1 MRITI
6 PIWAWLRKNV
16 TNRGLGNF
24 TAALI
29 IVGIIGLEL
38 TALVVMKKMDALK
51 SGRYDNSILTVSQLE
66 VEFQRFLLATHNA
79 VDAPLASRPN
89 AIAAVVNSFD
99 IYFSRISIVSARI
112 NYFRIE
118 DKNRPSLRLGV
129 SKIEAHLRELAPLV
143 DNSAGQNADYFR
155 RLLAEAELIL
165 PVLRQNAM
173 DTLDGIVRNDTT
185 EFSNRVLVL
194 KWLMV
199 LTQGAAILLGG
210 IAVFVL
216 RQSSLLTRRT
226 VDFARIS
233 ANLTKAIE
241 ASLDAVIITDVS
253 GRISSFNTAAETMFG
268 RRLAE
273 VKGDLVE
280 NLLHRDDRDQRKRR
294 LSGRQIAANLALSAN
309 KGRVRLTLQ
318 KSDGSDFMAE
328 VAIASDVDVDG
339 KPIFLAFLRDITK
352 LVEADA
358 IQRAARLEAERRAA
372 ANARFLAVMSHEM
385 RTPLHGVIAA
395 IDLLGGTT
403 TDAQR
408 RPLRKIARDCAGAA
422 LEQIEEVL
430 QLASDDAAD
439 VPGVVSTFFPVELA
453 KLIVDQMQSLAS
465 ANTTLLSLDFDPAL
479 SGPMLGNRRAFRSAL
494 ANLVGNAI
502 KFTKQGTITVRI
514 FPTPDMVGKMRVEV
528 RDTGIGIEP
537 QHLTRI
543 FDDFVTVADLM
554 LGSFGASGLGLGI
567 VRRAVDLMG
576 GTLQLESTFG
586 NGSRF
591 WFDIPQS
598 IAPLIPADRVEAAQ
612 DEASVS
618 PLTVLV
624 VDDNVVNRLLLEQM
638 LKRLGHSVELAS
650 DGAVAVK
657 VAAQRQF
664 DLILMDI
671 NMPEMN
677 GMEATR
683 RIRASGASAKVPI
696 MGVTA
701 NAMPQ
706 DFARFIAAG
715 MNCTLVKP
723 ITSAALAIHL
733 QGLAS
738 APPPAPATAQDNPHP
753 LIAVESL
760 RDMQAVLQ
768 RDDFLAL
775 VHTALSDANLALI
788 SARDAPLDD
797 ALATQMHQAAGSVA
811 VIGAHR
817 LYKLLCALEDA
828 IRAGQYMA
836 IATLLDAAIA
846 AKQDTDEWF
855 ETPFPLLVGANT

>member
-6 PIWAWLRKNV
+6 PIWAWLRKNI

-38 TALVVMKKMDALK
+38 TALVVMKKMGDLK
-51 SGRYDNSILTVSQLE
+51 SGRYDNSIWTVSQLE

-79 VDAPLASRPN
+79 VDAPLASRPS

-99 IYFSRISIVSARI
+99 IYFSRISIVSARVK
-112 NYFRIE
+112 FLRIE
-118 DKNRPSLRLGV
+118 DTNRPSLRLGM
-129 SKIEAHLRELAPLV
+129 SKIEAHLRGLVPLI

-155 RLLAEAELIL
+155 GLLAEAELIL
-165 PVLRQNAM
+165 PVLRRNVMA
-173 DTLDGIVRNDTT
+173 TLDEIVRNDSI
-185 EFSNRVLVL
+185 EFANRLIVLQ
-194 KWLMV
+194 WLMV

-210 IAVFVL
+210 IAVIVL

-233 ANLTKAIE
+233 ANLSKAIE
-241 ASLDAVIITDVS
+241 TSLDAVIITDVS
-253 GRISSFNTAAETMFG
+253 GRISSVNTAAETMFG
-268 RRLAE
+268 RSLAE

-280 NLLHRDDRDQRKRR
+280 NLLHRGDRALRKRQ

-358 IQRAARLEAERRAA
+358 IQRAARFEAERRAA

-403 TDAQR
+403 TNAQR
-408 RPLRKIARDCAGAA
+408 QPLRKIARDCAGAA

-439 VPGVVSTFFPVELA
+439 VPGLVLTFFPVELA

-465 ANTTLLSLDFDPAL
+465 ANTTFLSLDFDPAL

-502 KFTKQGTITVRI
+502 KFTKQGAITVRI

-543 FDDFVTVADLM
+543 FDDFVTVADPM
-554 LGSFGASGLGLGI
+554 LESFGASGLGLGI

-598 IAPLIPADRVEAAQ
+598 IAPLIPSDRIEVAQ

-624 VDDNVVNRLLLEQM
+624 VDDNAVNRLLLEQM
-638 LKRLGHSVELAS
+638 LKRLGHSVELAC

-671 NMPEMN
+671 NMPGMN
-677 GMEATR
+677 GLEATR
-683 RIRASGASAKVPI
+683 LIRASGASAKVPI

-706 DFARFIAAG
+706 DFTRFIAAG
-715 MNCTLVKP
+715 MNYTLVKP

-738 APPPAPATAQDNPHP
+738 VPPPATAQDNLPP

-846 AKQDTDEWF
+846 AKQDTDQWF